1 MPPQLPKIVLPKVE
15 VLTKSPQDA
24 IQEVQSSLSTTV
36 ANIQANLPKIGQGSA
51 AGLKLPKLEQIFKG
65 PGSALEEIKTSFEAT
80 VTGLAP
86 QSGEKKVETEVK
98 EAPTELIEPYF
109 QH

>member
-1 MPPQLPKIVLPKVE
+1 MPPQLPKVVLPKVE

-24 IQEVQSSLSTTV
+24 LQEIQSSFSATV
-36 ANIQANLPKIGQGSA
+36 ASIQANLPKIGQGA
-51 AGLKLPKLEQIFKG
+51 GQGLKLPKIEQIFKG
-65 PGSALEEIKTSFEAT
+65 PGPALEEIKTSFEAT

-86 QSGEKKVETEVK
+86 QGEKKVEQEVK
-98 EAPTELIEPYF
+98 EAPAELIKPYF